1 MCIARQPRY
10 EKRINALRT
19 GTRGAGGDEEVAKV
33 IRAVFSRIGHVL
45 ETNLVDPKEQYQA
58 ILLGDSV
65 ARHAHDGDYASRG
78 KIRTPHLV
86 GEERSATSIKR
97 AA

>member
-1 MCIARQPRY
+1 MT
-10 EKRINALRT
+10 N
-19 GTRGAGGDEEVAKV
+19 V
-33 IRAVFSRIGHVL
+33 IRNVFSRIGHVL

-58 ILLGDSV
+58 VLLGDSV
-65 ARHAHDGDYASRG
+65 ARHAHDGKYASRG

-86 GEERSATSIKR
+86 GEERPVSTLKK

>member
-1 MCIARQPRY
+1 MTKI
-10 EKRINALRT
+10 
-19 GTRGAGGDEEVAKV
+19 
-33 IRAVFSRIGHVL
+33 IRNMFSRIGHVL

-58 ILLGDSV
+58 VLLGDSV

-78 KIRTPHLV
+78 KVRTPHLV
-86 GEERSATSIKR
+86 GEERPIRNLKK

>member
-1 MCIARQPRY
+1 MFIARQPRY
-10 EKRINALRT
+10 EMRTETLRT
-19 GTRGAGGDEEVAKV
+19 GTPSTVGDEEVGKV
-33 IRAVFSRIGHVL
+33 IRNVFSRIGHVL

-65 ARHAHDGDYASRG
+65 ARHAHDGEYASRG
-78 KIRTPHLV
+78 KIRTSHLV
-86 GEERSATSIKR
+86 GDERSVGGLKK

>member
-10 EKRINALRT
+10 EMRT
-19 GTRGAGGDEEVAKV
+19 RTLSTGVAITGGDTEVAKV
-33 IRAVFSRIGHVL
+33 IRNVFSRIGHVL

-58 ILLGDSV
+58 SLLGDSV

-86 GEERSATSIKR
+86 GEERATASLKK

>member
-1 MCIARQPRY
+1 MCIARQPRD
-10 EKRINALRT
+10 EMRTRTLRT
-19 GTRGAGGDEEVAKV
+19 GIPSAGGETKVAKV
-33 IRAVFSRIGHVL
+33 IRNVFSRIGHVL

-65 ARHAHDGDYASRG
+65 ARHAHDGDYARRG

-86 GEERSATSIKR
+86 GEERSVSDLNK

>member
-1 MCIARQPRY
+1 M
-10 EKRINALRT
+10 T
-19 GTRGAGGDEEVAKV
+19 KV
-33 IRAVFSRIGHVL
+33 IRNVFSRIGHVL

-58 ILLGDSV
+58 VLLGDSV

-78 KIRTPHLV
+78 KVRTPHLV
-86 GEERSATSIKR
+86 GEERSIRNLNK